1 MEATQSSSV
10 GKATVRRARANS
22 PLMSFTAMQLSF
34 LTAQTN
40 AWTRAAPSD
49 ERMLRFRAAPGLG
62 TMTTSG

>member
-1 MEATQSSSV
+1 
-10 GKATVRRARANS
+10 
-22 PLMSFTAMQLSF
+22 MSFTAMQLSF